1 MLTFEDCVALAEL
14 TAEEVAAIAAH
25 EHVPE
30 IIAAELGNYLVHD
43 PHGVP
48 RIRRIIV
55 DDIAHA
61 RARGDTG
68 RGGRRVDPDG
78 DQGGDR
84 LDADPRLV
92 VAQGWVVD
100 GDIAPAPSGRQAG
113 GADQPLI
120 PLLDQAVD
128 GRAGERPVEGRR
140 RDPRRR

>member
-14 TAEEVAAIAAH
+14 TEEEVAAIAAH

-61 RARGDTG
+61 RARGDLAG
-68 RGGRRVDPDG
+68 VARLKAVLRRF
-78 DQGGDR
+78 
-84 LDADPRLV
+84 
-92 VAQGWVVD
+92 VATHPPH
-100 GDIAPAPSGRQAG
+100 AP
-113 GADQPLI
+113 GAS
-120 PLLDQAVD
+120 ATA
-128 GRAGERPVEGRR
+128 R
-140 RDPRRR
+140 